1 MIIELNDSIQKPQV
15 VTQTQAPAKVQT
27 QTQTSAKPLNTAV
40 TKPQSKVNTGNTSN
54 AQTKLSSQVPNKSQA
69 STATAVNNQVQNKSV
84 DGSQTSTN
92 TQAPANSQILFP
104 IIQNDSIKKSLTEKS
119 DTISKAKEDS
129 VASMPLFYKNHFIPG
144 DSIKWTSL
152 GHQPSG
158 FSGITIPYRLRTDD
172 VITGLLLLCFIITA
186 YVFAFGKKSL
196 IEQAKSL
203 FTRKDQSDPFGR
215 GTASELRHR
224 IMLRI
229 QTCILLGIFI
239 FNYFHDYNPSLFER
253 SSIYIVLGTYT
264 AVCVTYYAIKW
275 IIYKFLGWIFFDKN
289 ITSSWL
295 ESYST
300 IINYLGICTFPLI
313 LLMVYSELSAST
325 ILIIGFILI
334 IIAKILMFC
343 KWLKLFFSNLY
354 GLLYL
359 IVYFCALEILPCILL
374 IQGLLQTNI
383 ILQLKL

>member
-1 MIIELNDSIQKPQV
+1 MCIRE
-15 VTQTQAPAKVQT
+15 
-27 QTQTSAKPLNTAV
+27 
-40 TKPQSKVNTGNTSN
+40 
-54 AQTKLSSQVPNKSQA
+54 SS
-69 STATAVNNQVQNKSV
+69 
-84 DGSQTSTN
+84 
-92 TQAPANSQILFP
+92 F
-104 IIQNDSIKKSLTEKS
+104 
-119 DTISKAKEDS
+119 
-129 VASMPLFYKNHFIPG
+129 
-144 DSIKWTSL
+144 
-152 GHQPSG
+152 
-158 FSGITIPYRLRTDD
+158 
-172 VITGLLLLCFIITA
+172 
-186 YVFAFGKKSL
+186 
-196 IEQAKSL
+196 
-203 FTRKDQSDPFGR
+203 
-215 GTASELRHR
+215 
-224 IMLRI
+224 
-229 QTCILLGIFI
+229 
-239 FNYFHDYNPSLFER
+239 
-253 SSIYIVLGTYT
+253 VLK
-264 AVCVTYYAIKW
+264 CHKKW

-374 IQGLLQTNI
+374 AQGLIETNI